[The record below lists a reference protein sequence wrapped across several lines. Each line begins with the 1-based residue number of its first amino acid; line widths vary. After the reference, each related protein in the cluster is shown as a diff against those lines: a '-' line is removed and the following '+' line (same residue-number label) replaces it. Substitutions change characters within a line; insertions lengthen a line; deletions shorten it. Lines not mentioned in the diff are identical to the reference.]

1 MKESKKLK
9 VIGTTSAV
17 VGYGAVVIWALVYG
31 MLSKDWTALSII
43 MMITLLFAFVMGVV
57 VMIVGYEKE
66 IEEKCR
72 DK

>member
-9 VIGTTSAV
+9 VIGTTSAA
-17 VGYGAVVIWALVYG
+17 VGYGAMVIWALVYG

-66 IEEKCR
+66 MEEKAR
-72 DK
+72 R

>member
-31 MLSKDWTALSII
+31 MLSKDWSALSII
-43 MMITLLFAFVMGVV
+43 MMITLLFTIILGVIS
-57 VMIVGYEKE
+57 MIVGYEKE
-66 IEEKCR
+66 MEEKAR
-72 DK
+72 R

>member
-43 MMITLLFAFVMGVV
+43 MMITLLFTIILGVIS
-57 VMIVGYEKE
+57 MIVGYEKE
-66 IEEKCR
+66 MEEKAR
-72 DK
+72 R

>member
-66 IEEKCR
+66 MEEKAR
-72 DK
+72 R